1 MTNKVQVK
9 AWIHD
14 DVQVKLRQLINQKY
28 SKYEKGYL
36 SYEVEQAIRYW
47 LALHTKAQTIIE
59 VNKPNPTPK
68 VYMTFAEVKDFL
80 LRTWYGELNSGQ
92 QIPRIHIENAIANIR
107 GSDKRTIEK
116 WFRIFHKNGL
126 IKPVTS
132 ASWEIM

>member
-14 DVQVKLRQLINQKY
+14 DVQLKLRQLINQKY
-28 SKYEKGYL
+28 SKYEKGCL
-36 SYEVEQAIRYW
+36 SYEVEQAIRHW

-68 VYMTFAEVKDFL
+68 VYMMFAEVKDYL